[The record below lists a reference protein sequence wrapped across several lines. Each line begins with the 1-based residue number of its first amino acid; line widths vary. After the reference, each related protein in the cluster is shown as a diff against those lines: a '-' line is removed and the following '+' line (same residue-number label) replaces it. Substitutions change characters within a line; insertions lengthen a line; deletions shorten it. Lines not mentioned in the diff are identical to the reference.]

1 MAKMKI
7 YVVQSYIIDDWE
19 TVNEQTLVYHFKE
32 NALRTLQDIRNQDF
46 MPIVKEEDF
55 EIHCDTPTHFEAGYE
70 GEYSR
75 GCVCVKLVETSIQ
88 DYHKSE

>member
-1 MAKMKI
+1 MAKMKV

-55 EIHCDTPTHFEAGYE
+55 AGLSLIYSFEV
-70 GEYSR
+70 S
-75 GCVCVKLVETSIQ
+75 VCSDRPV
-88 DYHKSE
+88 DRA